1 MRLLSYGTTSV
12 SGKEE
17 VQKPRYTKKEVFMM
31 PIIASI
37 VSGLIANGLPKV
49 ADAVIEK
56 GVDYVQD
63 KMGIELKPEG
73 EATKEDYDRI
83 ASEANRH
90 EEFMADLE
98 LKNMQ
103 GARAM
108 QDKAMDSD
116 DPLVRRF
123 VYFFIGFWSLLSS
136 FYIGFI
142 TFGSIPQANLRFA
155 DTILGF
161 VLGTMVS
168 SMFQF
173 LLGSSIGS
181 RRKDEKK

>member
-1 MRLLSYGTTSV
+1 
-12 SGKEE
+12 
-17 VQKPRYTKKEVFMM
+17 
-31 PIIASI
+31 
-37 VSGLIANGLPKV
+37 
-49 ADAVIEK
+49 VIDK

-73 EATKEDYDRI
+73 QATKEDYAKI
-83 ASEANRH
+83 TAEANKH
-90 EEFMADLE
+90 EEFMAEND

-108 QDKAMDSD
+108 QEKAMDSD

-123 VYFFIGFWSLLSS
+123 VYFFISGWSSLSAA
-136 FYIGFI
+136 YIGFI
-142 TFGSIPQANLRFA
+142 TFGSIPESNIRFA

-161 VLGTMVS
+161 VLGTMVA

-173 LLGSSIGS
+173 LLGSSLGS
-181 RRKDEKK
+181 RKKDEDKK